1 MDWRRCLYIV
11 LVMCWHLIW
20 YCVVFALCLILI
32 IIVYALAVVPMW
44 MALAVILAK
53 KTWTWLP
60 ECRTRRYIEQQPEKV
75 SNTDLLMTGVPVAI
89 NFNGE
94 ALRPTNRSLV
104 NSNELNER
112 SVELRELVVNEHAI

>member
-1 MDWRRCLYIV
+1 
-11 LVMCWHLIW
+11 
-20 YCVVFALCLILI
+20 LILI

-60 ECRTRRYIEQQPEKV
+60 ECRTRRYREQQPEKV
-75 SNTDLLMTGVPVAI
+75 SNTDLFMTGVPVAI